1 MWRASANQLYCWGS
15 NRYGQLGDGTTV
27 FRRTPVAVAGGLR
40 FKQVGAGTYHTCG
53 RSSGDVAYCWG
64 RNDIGQVGD
73 GTTTQRLR
81 PTPVA
86 APQ

>member
-1 MWRASANQLYCWGS
+1 VAS
-15 NRYGQLGDGTTV
+15 
-27 FRRTPVAVAGGLR
+27 GLT

-53 RSSGDVAYCWG
+53 KTSGDVAYCWG
-64 RNDIGQVGD
+64 RNDFGQVSD